1 MRGRLERDLMGQ
13 YYVLYD
19 GADTL
24 LFASWR
30 RAREVQR
37 RTRCCLRGFATRA
50 EASVFVEA
58 LARFAARTAAAR
70 EECLLSLRADGS
82 GGCGVSLSFGEG
94 DARNAEGLPPPGPRT
109 PARAWLW
116 GALEAARRA
125 PGVRV
130 ATPSELVFRAF
141 AEDFPTTFAHQDL
154 MRQFPRGAGG
164 CKWLHAGETSARS
177 LAEARGEEAGRRVPP
192 RGAL

>member
-1 MRGRLERDLMGQ
+1 MGQ

-19 GADTL
+19 GADAL
-24 LFASWR
+24 LYASWR

-37 RTRCCLRGFATRA
+37 RTRCCLRGFSTRA
-50 EASVFVEA
+50 EASALVEA

-70 EECLLSLRADGS
+70 EECLLSLRPDGS
-82 GGCGVSLSFGEG
+82 GGCGVSLFFGAG
-94 DARNAEGLPPPGPRT
+94 DARNAVGLPPPGPRT

-154 MRQFPRGAGG
+154 LQQFPRGAGG
-164 CKWLHAGETSARS
+164 CKWLRAGEVSARS
-177 LAEARGEEAGRRVPP
+177 LAEARREEEAGRSAA
-192 RGAL
+192 RGRKAL